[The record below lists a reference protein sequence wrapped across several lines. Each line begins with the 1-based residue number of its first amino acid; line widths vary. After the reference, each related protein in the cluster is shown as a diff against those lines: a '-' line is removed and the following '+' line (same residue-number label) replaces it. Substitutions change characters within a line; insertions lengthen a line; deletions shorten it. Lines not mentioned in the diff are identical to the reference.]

1 MSTTFEHQVNAR
13 RYVMQI
19 DNDLVAIVDYAINGD
34 TISFTRTFTSPP
46 FRGKGYAGQVVE
58 FAANDVEANSTC
70 SIVPMCWYVGDWFE
84 AHPDRKNLLSRVPA

>member
-1 MSTTFEHQVNAR
+1 MSVTFEHQVDAR

-19 DNDLVAIVDYAINGD
+19 DNDLVAIVDYAINGN

-58 FAANDVEANSTC
+58 FAVNDVEARGAGPIIPT
-70 SIVPMCWYVGDWFE
+70 CWYVGDWFA
-84 AHPDRKNLLSRVPA
+84 AHPERKALLAR